1 MRTEA
6 HGPQFKHYKMVLE
19 ENKPELEGRM
29 LVQARGRQ
37 VRGEALYNRH
47 GYSHSSALHALHR
60 HRATS
65 TMSIQIRCDI

>member
-1 MRTEA
+1 MRFMRYKA
-6 HGPQFKHYKMVLE
+6 YLPQFKHYKMVLE

-60 HRATS
+60 HRATL
-65 TMSIQIRCDI
+65 TMNIQVR